1 MARFIVT
8 ELVHSFFLHLLNP
21 LFFLYPEKRLNM
33 ALLEVSSQ
41 KTLLKTAILGLIAA
55 AAFSSRLFSIVRY
68 ESVIHEFDPW

>member
-1 MARFIVT
+1 
-8 ELVHSFFLHLLNP
+8 
-21 LFFLYPEKRLNM
+21 M